1 MSPSTKISVKN
12 PLQLLGLY
20 IGWMET
26 VMAGALWATTGI
38 VHWSRYALMISAALG
53 IIAYIGTSCFIVVY
67 LAVKKPHLLFNPS
80 DYDKDVQK
88 YLFSGEF
95 NSKLSSEDTKRQVS
109 SPIVVEATDAG
120 KDVIR

>member
-1 MSPSTKISVKN
+1 MIVKN

-38 VHWSRYALMISAALG
+38 VHWSRYALMVSAALG
-53 IIAYIGTSCFIVVY
+53 LIAYIVTSCFIVIY
-67 LAVKKPHLLFNPS
+67 LTVKKPHLLFNPS

-88 YLFSGEF
+88 YLFGKGLDIKAPKEAGV
-95 NSKLSSEDTKRQVS
+95 QVS
-109 SPIVVEATDAG
+109 SPIVAEPADAG
-120 KDVIR
+120 KDGIR